1 MKRFLPVAAALI
13 ALLLYLPGIWR
24 VPFADVPEPLEAL
37 VVWEMVSSGD
47 WVLPR
52 RNGEEIPAKPPLYH
66 WIAAGLSEAAGGVN
80 EITVRLPSVLFA
92 AFAVGLVA
100 WAAAGEWGV
109 AAGAAAAVALATSP
123 EWARWA
129 VTARTDATFAALITL
144 ALLLG
149 DRWLRK
155 GRPALLL
162 ATAAAA
168 GGAVLAKGPAGAL
181 LPAIVLAVEIRRRRA
196 GSAIPKRG
204 LLLAAIVFVA
214 IAGSWYAAALLR
226 GGGAFFYK
234 QIFAENVLRFLPNEE
249 GGPSRGHS
257 VLFYLPA
264 IALGMAPWSLI
275 LPWSVAS
282 VWRKGSRRGEREES
296 EFGMHLVTWLVVVL
310 AVCTAASGK
319 RSSYILPLYPAAAML
334 VGRGVSGLLE
344 SEPGGAF
351 RKAFLAAGWFLLMV
365 VCGGV
370 LALGLWRSGYEPW
383 SFVLPWLHR
392 RDREA
397 LPALASALGPPP
409 LAVVLLLLALAI
421 SLAVALRR
429 QWWTG
434 VAGLLGGTMLL
445 VTLVGMIIVRP
456 VEARL
461 KTFEPFAERVAARV
475 SPNEPLCFF
484 RRPQYAVLFYLRRH
498 VPVEE
503 DRFDGISRPGWAL
516 VWESDW
522 NRLDP
527 PAQTGGEIVE
537 VSPLS
542 APHRKDS
549 RLYLVRLS
557 PGSIA
562 D

>member
-24 VPFADVPEPLEAL
+24 MPFADVPEPLEAL

-66 WIAAGLSEAAGGVN
+66 WIAAGLSEALGGVN
-80 EITVRLPSVLFA
+80 EITVRLPSAVFA
-92 AFAVGLVA
+92 AFAVGLVC

-109 AAGAAAAVALATSP
+109 AAGAASAVVLATSP

-144 ALLLG
+144 ALVLG
-149 DRWLRK
+149 DRWLRT
-155 GRPALLL
+155 GRTALLL
-162 ATAAAA
+162 ALAAAA

-204 LLLAAIVFVA
+204 LLPAAIVFAA
-214 IAGSWYAAALLR
+214 IAGSWYTAAFLR
-226 GGGAFFYK
+226 GGVAFFQK
-234 QIFAENVLRFLPNEE
+234 QILAENVLRFLPSEE

-264 IALGMAPWSLI
+264 LAIGMAPWSLI

-282 VWRKGSRRGEREES
+282 VWRKGGRGERAET
-296 EFGMHLVTWLVVVL
+296 EFGKHLVTWLIVVL

-334 VGRGVSGLLE
+334 VGRTVSGLLE
-344 SEPGGAF
+344 SEPRGAF
-351 RKAFLAAGWFLLMV
+351 RKAFLATGWLLLMV
-365 VCGGV
+365 VWSGV
-370 LALGLWRSGYEPW
+370 LALGLWRASYEPW
-383 SFVLPWLHR
+383 SFVLPWLHP

-409 LAVVLLLLALAI
+409 LAIVLPLQALAI

-429 QWWTG
+429 QRWMW
-434 VAGLLGGTMLL
+434 VAGLLGVTMLL
-445 VTLVGMIIVRP
+445 ATLAGMIIVRP

-475 SPNEPLCFF
+475 APNEPLAFF

-503 DRFDGISRPGWAL
+503 GRFDGIDRPGWAL

-527 PAQTGGEIVE
+527 RVRARGEVVE
-537 VSPLS
+537 VSPPS

-549 RLYLVRLS
+549 HLYLIHLS
-557 PGSIA
+557 PGSTA